1 MMAEIE
7 PYLATLPVLALHFG
21 TALLVLLLGM
31 GLYVL
36 ITPYKEITL
45 MRQRRPAAAILLA
58 GAAIGMALPVAAS
71 LQYALRPFDIV
82 FYGVLAVLVQIVAY
96 FVIAI
101 LFRLKLSRL
110 GDGDIAPAIGV
121 AAAQIAVGLLN
132 AGALSTP

>member
-1 MMAEIE
+1 MPRLARLAAFYRVPVDQLLPGAQEE
-7 PYLATLPVLALHFG
+7 PEEVVREALAQLQMTDKAPLAASRG
-21 TALLVLLLGM
+21 SRV
-31 GLYVL
+31 
-36 ITPYKEITL
+36 P
-45 MRQRRPAAAILLA
+45 LA
-58 GAAIGMALPVAAS
+58 GMALPVAAS

-101 LFRLKLSRL
+101 LFRLKMSRL